1 MTNIRHVTND
11 DLNALYDIALKTGD
25 AGQDATHL
33 HKDPKLIGHIY
44 AAPYAIFEPESGF
57 VVEDEEGVAGY
68 IVGTH
73 NTLAFDDLLENEWWP
88 LLRKTYV
95 DPSDIPFDEWSADQ
109 LRAFLI
115 HHPFKV
121 PQRIVDTYPSH
132 LHINL
137 LPRLQGKG
145 VGVQLIDRWLQQMDM
160 AGSRGVHLG
169 VSPSNERALYF
180 YRNYGFKEQPMGK
193 NPQTIWFTMVL

>member
-1 MTNIRHVTND
+1 MNIRHVTKD
-11 DLNALYDIALKTGD
+11 DLPALYDIALKTGD

-57 VVEDEEGVAGY
+57 VVEDDEGVAGY
-68 IVGTH
+68 IVGTC

-88 LLRKTYV
+88 LLRKNYA
-95 DPSDIPFDEWSADQ
+95 DPSDIPFNEWNADQ

-115 HHPFKV
+115 HYPFKV

-169 VSPSNERALYF
+169 VAPTNERALYF

-193 NPQTIWFTMVL
+193 NAQTIWFTMVL